1 MMISH
6 TARIAAPMGGGLR
19 AFPLGTGSFG
29 ATQGIRTQS
38 AS

>member
-1 MMISH
+1 MMISN
-6 TARIAAPMGGGLR
+6 TARIATPVGGGLR

-29 ATQGIRTQS
+29 ATQGIRTQT

>member
-6 TARIAAPMGGGLR
+6 TAPIAAPMGGGLR
-19 AFPLGTGSFG
+19 AFALGTGSFG
-29 ATQGIRTQS
+29 ATRGLRTQT

>member
-1 MMISH
+1 MMNSH
-6 TARIAAPMGGGLR
+6 TARIAAPDGGGLR

-29 ATQGIRTQS
+29 ATQGIRTQT

>member
-6 TARIAAPMGGGLR
+6 TARIAAPDGGGLR

-29 ATQGIRTQS
+29 ATRGIRTQT

>member
-6 TARIAAPMGGGLR
+6 TARIATPDGGGLR
-19 AFPLGTGSFG
+19 AFPQGTGSFG
-29 ATQGIRTQS
+29 ATQGIRTQT